1 MDGDSTTNNTA
12 ANCDQTQ
19 SSSSTNNASHEASE
33 QNNSTD
39 VPAADS
45 IDKAIQQRSYRLQEL
60 LESERVYVKDL
71 EQCVDY
77 IKYMR
82 ETKDTDDQN
91 EIAMPEDLKEGK
103 DRMIFGNIEQ
113 IYEWHRE

>member
-1 MDGDSTTNNTA
+1 MNVHLFINPVCRISAFVFVCVSFNRG
-12 ANCDQTQ
+12 
-19 SSSSTNNASHEASE
+19 
-33 QNNSTD
+33 
-39 VPAADS
+39 
-45 IDKAIQQRSYRLQEL
+45 L
-60 LESERVYVKDL
+60 LDFVSERVYVKDL

-82 ETKDTDDQN
+82 ETKVTDDQN

>member
-1 MDGDSTTNNTA
+1 VS
-12 ANCDQTQ
+12 
-19 SSSSTNNASHEASE
+19 
-33 QNNSTD
+33 
-39 VPAADS
+39 ADS
-45 IDKAIQQRSYRLQEL
+45 VDKAIQQRSYRLQEL
-60 LESERVYVKDL
+60 LDSEKVYVKDL

-82 ETKDTDDQN
+82 GTKDKGDDPN
-91 EIAMPEDLKEGK
+91 EISMPEDLKEGK